1 MDGMASCPAAGVQ
14 AIFTLLPSTTGEV
27 AGLDLSRWSEFLKR

>member
-1 MDGMASCPAAGVQ
+1 MGWLAAGLQ
-14 AIFTLLPSTTGEV
+14 AIFTPRDAATTAEM